1 MSNNVLTS
9 NFSDLSDKITART
22 PRLARSKCINLFV
35 CRIYLTRFIYLI
47 FRHCAGQFQFREQ
60 ANKILVRLSLRLAP
74 SPDYWLS
81 HFRLLWWII
90 KLLFFCSTLFSSEYN
105 VFHKRKITYIYYTV
119 CEASCSHVII
129 SIFVLSQPCSW
140 NSFIIQPRLSKSL
153 TMAVFLRPRHNS
165 SISSHWSELQCEL
178 IKEVRK

>member
-9 NFSDLSDKITART
+9 NFSDLSDKITARK
-22 PRLARSKCINLFV
+22 PRLARSKCI
-35 CRIYLTRFIYLI
+35 IYLFAGFIWPDLSI
-47 FRHCAGQFQFREQ
+47 WSFAIVQPISIQRTSEQ
-60 ANKILVRLSLRLAP
+60 NLGP
-74 SPDYWLS
+74 SESEIGSESWLS

-90 KLLFFCSTLFSSEYN
+90 KLLCFCSTLFSSEYN

-119 CEASCSHVII
+119 CEASCYHVII